1 MFKRIL
7 AAVGGNDASLEPAR
21 MAARLAAQ
29 TGAELAFV
37 SVFHGPSTVFGDP
50 DYADRLLP
58 RLTEAEQTLAKAR
71 EIAVAEGVAE
81 PDLQT
86 LEEDAADAIVKHAR
100 SGDYDL
106 VVLGT
111 HRRGRFGVA
120 LLGSVSGAVAARSGR
135 PVLVVPEP
143 QTDAPG
149 K

>member
-7 AAVGGNDASLEPAR
+7 AAVGGNEDSLEPAR
-21 MAARLAAQ
+21 VAARLAAQ
-29 TGAELAFV
+29 VGAELAFV
-37 SVFHGPSTVFGDP
+37 SVFRGPSTVFGDP

-58 RLTEAEQTLAKAR
+58 RLAEAEQTLAKAR
-71 EIAVAEGVAE
+71 AMAVAEGVAE

-86 LEEDAADAIVKHAR
+86 LEGDAAEAIVKHAR
-100 SGDYDL
+100 AGDYDH

-111 HRRGRFGVA
+111 HRRGRIGVA

-135 PVLVVPEP
+135 PVMVVPEP
-143 QTDAPG
+143 QSHAAG